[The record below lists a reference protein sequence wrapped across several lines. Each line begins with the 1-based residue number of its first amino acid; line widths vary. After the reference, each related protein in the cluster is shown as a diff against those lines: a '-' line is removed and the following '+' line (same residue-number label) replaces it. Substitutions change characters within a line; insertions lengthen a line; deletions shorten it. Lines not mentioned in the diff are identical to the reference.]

1 MRTPRTF
8 RPWSLPIKNNLI
20 TCNAEI
26 LAIARWALRWQGNVH
41 LDNLQPDDFEKV
53 RRTMQKQQPAI
64 PMLLFFALTLL
75 LPTFGFAQTSA
86 HLQPSEVQISQQLPP
101 APMPQPTPAQDPP
114 SQSTTN
120 PTPNVP
126 SNVPPFSA
134 NQTNP
139 GMVTSLSLQQAEA
152 LAIKHNP
159 QISVA
164 RLTALASRQVTRE
177 VRSSLWPTVTGNIT
191 GVDAQSGSRI
201 TAGALNNPVIYE
213 RAAAGVMVSQLITD
227 FGRTSNLISSANYR
241 AKAEN
246 ENAVATKEQVLL
258 AVNQAFFNALQ
269 AQAVLT
275 VAQQT
280 VKDRETVAN
289 QVGALFKSKLKSEL
303 DFSFANV
310 NLAQAQLLLLDAQNN
325 QNATQATLSMVLGFP
340 TQQNFLL
347 VEETSPIAPPPGN
360 VDNLISQA
368 FSMRPEILSLEFQ
381 YQSAKKFQTAERD
394 LLFPNI
400 RALGAL
406 GVTPVG
412 SPAVAPDGS
421 AFNNTYGA
429 VGANMEIPLFNG
441 FLFTARARE
450 ASLRA
455 QATDERLRDMRNLIS
470 RDVRTSWLNANTAY
484 QRLSVT
490 RQLQEQAK
498 LALDLAQSR
507 YKLGLGSIV
516 ELSQGQLQET
526 QAEISY
532 AQAAYDYRL
541 SLAVLAYETTGI

>member
-1 MRTPRTF
+1 
-8 RPWSLPIKNNLI
+8 
-20 TCNAEI
+20 
-26 LAIARWALRWQGNVH
+26 
-41 LDNLQPDDFEKV
+41 
-53 RRTMQKQQPAI
+53 MQKQQPAI

-360 VDNLISQA
+360 VEDLISQA

-400 RALGAL
+400 RALGLL

-412 SPAVAPDGS
+412 NPAVAPDGT